1 MNNSSYR
8 HKIYI
13 QNGFLNEFHDKL
25 IDSLSLKNINQK
37 EYEILNNRLK
47 LLLAIFNSNAQIKIN
62 ASKEMINKI
71 FKSNDDTN
79 LDSYE
84 ELLFKRL
91 CKQCN
96 NLIIDSNSPDF
107 EESILYLLN
116 SDEQNNLDIANSSNC
131 YTKDQND
138 SFLDYPLP
146 NSVIGLY
153 IDEKMN
159 GIEKIAQ
166 RSRNVYIVDPYL
178 FKKDNNKTPKIP
190 NIVTFLKQMG
200 LDNKN
205 VNCHFSAIVMYED
218 ETISIEKQIHEI
230 KELMSNP
237 NLEISV
243 YAIKK
248 SNKPKFMGANRYFMT
263 DYCFGEYQ
271 HIFDRIGSISVNFFH
286 ENSKFDF
293 KTMDYCITEI
303 QNWYKKDVS
312 KIGLIQQK
320 FGDLLANPL
329 LKIYE

>member
-1 MNNSSYR
+1 MNNNSYR

-13 QNGFLNEFHDKL
+13 QNGFLNEFHNKL

-47 LLLAIFNSNAQIKIN
+47 LLLALFNSNAQIKIN

-71 FKSNDDTN
+71 FKSNDGTN
-79 LDSYE
+79 IDSYE

-91 CKQCN
+91 WKQCN
-96 NLIIDSNSPDF
+96 NLIIDSNLPDF
-107 EESILYLLN
+107 NESILYLLN
-116 SDEQNNLDIANSSNC
+116 SDEQNNLEKANLSNC

-138 SFLDYPLP
+138 SFLEYPLP
-146 NSVIGLY
+146 NSVVGLY
-153 IDEKMN
+153 VDEKMN

-166 RSRNVYIVDPYL
+166 RSRNVVVVDPYL
-178 FKKDNNKTPKIP
+178 FVDSVNKEKKIP

-200 LDNKN
+200 LDNSN
-205 VNCHFSAIVMYED
+205 INCLFSAIVMYEND
-218 ETISIEKQIHEI
+218 TNFINKKIQEI
-230 KELMSNP
+230 IDLIGNP
-237 NLEISV
+237 KLEVSV

-248 SNKPKFMGANRYFMT
+248 SNKSKFMGANRYFIT

-293 KTMDYCITEI
+293 KTMDYCISEI
-303 QNWYKKDVS
+303 QKNYKKDAE

-320 FGDLLANPL
+320 FGDILENPL
-329 LKIYE
+329 LKEY